1 MKIHGVQLLSGF
13 AGVPGKVCAQKYLR
27 KAGVPVLLCARWQ
40 RTGSQDGYN
49 VASLIMRSF
58 RPSLQRTGLSVR
70 RMVGNCSAALQAP
83 GPTGVGITA
92 TLPAK
97 PMLVPSTMKWLT

>member
-1 MKIHGVQLLSGF
+1 MKFMVFSCLLGLL
-13 AGVPGKVCAQKYLR
+13 ACQGKFIAQKYLR
-27 KAGVPVLLCARWQ
+27 KAGVPAALRKVAED
-40 RTGSQDGYN
+40 GVPPDGYN
-49 VASLIMRSF
+49 VASLMRSF

-83 GPTGVGITA
+83 GPTGVGLTA
-92 TLPAK
+92 TLPVK